1 MEKINFS
8 IDINAPKE
16 KVWNVLWN
24 DESYRKW
31 TTPFAEGSYAKTD
44 NWKEGSKVL
53 FLGPGG
59 GGGMV
64 SKVATNKKNEFM
76 SFEHLGVVK
85 DGIEDTESDSA
96 KSWAGARE
104 NYRLT
109 DNNGKTKLAIDMDS
123 TDEFKDYF
131 LKTWPVALEKVKELL
146 VYDQLSL
153 TEISYQTGFSSVHHL
168 SSQFK
173 KVTGLTPSHFKKIGI
188 QKRRALDQT

>member
-24 DESYRKW
+24 DDSYRKW
-31 TTPFAEGSYAKTD
+31 TSPFAEGSYAKTD

-59 GGGMV
+59 DGGMV

-85 DGIEDTESDSA
+85 DGIEDTESDSV
-96 KSWAGARE
+96 KGWAGARE

-109 DNNGKTKLAIDMDS
+109 DNNGKTKLAVDMDS
-123 TDEFKDYF
+123 TDEFKDIF
-131 LKTWPVALEKVKELL
+131 FENLAGGFRKSKRVVRKK
-146 VYDQLSL
+146 LSV
-153 TEISYQTGFSSVHHL
+153 QKL
-168 SSQFK
+168 S
-173 KVTGLTPSHFKKIGI
+173 TC
-188 QKRRALDQT
+188 KR